1 MPSPHKTTASSSAW
15 NRTDEAAAAC
25 DRAGLTLNRAV
36 AAVDAGDFLPAP
48 WLQNPHLQSIF
59 PSLPLRRGGVERR
72 CRTLLEASSAEVLDC
87 GDGVRL
93 LAQRATQQRIGR
105 PPAARIAVL
114 LHGWEGSADSMYVL
128 SLGHLLLQR
137 GFEVVRLNLR
147 DHGESHHLNRELF
160 HSCRIAE
167 VVGAVRRI
175 QQLAPNQGLNLAGF
189 SLGGNFCLR
198 VAARAQQAGLDLD
211 RVVAVCPVLDPEH
224 TLRRLEEGWLLYRR
238 YFIWK
243 WRRSLL
249 KKQAAWPDDYDL
261 GAALRI
267 GTLTEMTEHLVCHY
281 GGFTSLDSYLRGYAI
296 VGDALA
302 GIVHPSRIIAA
313 ADDPIIPASD
323 LSRVARSAALEVSCT
338 QFGGHC
344 GFFEG
349 GSGNTW
355 LEREILATLERH

>member
-1 MPSPHKTTASSSAW
+1 M
-15 NRTDEAAAAC
+15 
-25 DRAGLTLNRAV
+25 NRAV
-36 AAVDAGDFLPAP
+36 LAVDAGDFRPAG

-59 PSLPLRRGGVERR
+59 PSLPLRRGGVARR
-72 CRTLLEASSAEVLDC
+72 CRTLLEASSPEVLDC

-93 LAQRATQQRIGR
+93 LAHRATQQRVGR
-105 PPAARIAVL
+105 SRAARIAVL

-128 SLGHLLLQR
+128 SLGHLLLQH
-137 GFEVVRLNLR
+137 GYEVVRLNLR
-147 DHGESHHLNRELF
+147 DHGDSHHLNRELF

-167 VVGAVRRI
+167 VVGAVQRVR
-175 QQLAPNQGLNLAGF
+175 QLAPTQGLSLVGF

-198 VAARAQQAGLDLD
+198 VAARAQEAGLDLD
-211 RVVAVCPVLDPEH
+211 RVAAICPVLDPEH
-224 TLRRLEEGWLLYRR
+224 TLRRLEEGWSLYRR

-243 WRRSLL
+243 WRRSLR

-261 GAALRI
+261 SAALCI
-267 GTLTEMTEHLVCHY
+267 GTLTGMTEHLVCTY
-281 GGFTSLDSYLRGYAI
+281 GEFPTLESYLRGYSI

-302 GIVHPSRIIAA
+302 SIVHPTRIIAA

-323 LSRVARSAALEVSCT
+323 LSRIARPAALEVSCT

-349 GSGNTW
+349 GSGSTW
-355 LEREILATLERH
+355 LEREVLETLDRR